1 MGPPGREEPSVGQ
14 SCTVPSWDGSPLTAR
29 AEEQQQGEPQ
39 QQGAPSTTPGHALL
53 RASGITWSGG
63 Q

>member
-29 AEEQQQGEPQ
+29 AEEQQQGELQ
-39 QQGAPSTTPGHALL
+39 QQGAPSTHQPFRPIIL
-53 RASGITWSGG
+53 SN
-63 Q
+63 QM